1 MKYVLLFFFCTF
13 CFLSPVDAKHDDT
26 EELPPVENG
35 WDKKADGDRS
45 LSSAP
50 SLFKDVNHVYV
61 YSEKQLDNVTIGIT
75 DMIMIDR
82 DYDEY
87 TFFPGMTDY
96 SLHYLHMSWG
106 DDPEIPSQAWYYQD
120 NLPPTGNYTI
130 ARKIIT
136 VRPNK

>member
-75 DMIMIDR
+75 DMMGNTCHYEVTTVPAYTYYAVSID
-82 DYDEY
+82 
-87 TFFPGMTDY
+87 
-96 SLHYLHMSWG
+96 SL
-106 DDPEIPSQAWYYQD
+106 
-120 NLPPTGNYTI
+120 PTGQYYLCVYQGSNYVI
-130 ARKIIT
+130 GIFYK
-136 VRPNK
+136 